1 MKTNIAPARICAY
14 KVLYDVTENGAF
26 SNISLNSHL
35 NSSLKDPADRSL
47 CTNIVYGTL
56 KKKNRLEKIIR
67 GISKVKYENIDPRE
81 KVILMMSLYQ
91 LFYLKKIPDYALIN
105 DAVSMSKFYIGSS
118 VTGYTNAL
126 LRSAQRAKGDLMA
139 EEKDF
144 FSLMHYEYG
153 FSEDIIKLLKEQK
166 SENEL
171 LEYARASEEAPPLT
185 VRVNTLRVSAEDLA
199 ERLSAEGI
207 GSEKTW
213 VPGVISITG
222 GTNVFSSPAYR
233 EGLFFAQDISGA
245 LSGWCAGFG
254 RGMETLDICSAPGAK
269 SFNASILTE
278 DSPVLSCDI
287 SKKKLELV
295 YQSARQL
302 GYRNLHTRRSDA
314 TEKNADFEGRFDRVI
329 CDVPCS
335 GLGVIRRKPEILFS
349 MTAEKIN
356 EIISLQEKIT
366 ANAAGY
372 VKPAGVMIYS
382 TCTINAGEN
391 ERAVERIL
399 RENPDMRPKEIK
411 LPFELPASHP
421 ETADGM
427 LSLVPG
433 KDDSDGFF
441 IAVLEKEK

>member
-14 KVLYDVTENGAF
+14 KVLYDVMENGAF

-35 NSSLKDPADRSL
+35 NSSLRDAADRAL

-67 GISKVKYENIDPRE
+67 NLSKIAYEKTDPRE
-81 KVILMMSLYQ
+81 RIILMMSLYQ
-91 LFYLKKIPDYALIN
+91 MLYLRKIPDYALIN

-126 LRSAQRAKGDLMA
+126 LRSAQRAKGELMSP
-139 EEKDF
+139 EKDF

-153 FSEDIIKLLKEQK
+153 FGEDITELLREQK
-166 SENEL
+166 SEKEL
-171 LEYARASEEAPPLT
+171 LDYAKASEEAPPLT
-185 VRVNTLRVSAEDLA
+185 VRANTLRISEDDLA
-199 ERLSAEGI
+199 ARLCREGF
-207 GSEKTW
+207 GCEKTW
-213 VPGVISITG
+213 VPGVLRITG
-222 GTNVFSSPAYR
+222 GTNVFSSPAFR

-254 RGMETLDICSAPGAK
+254 SGMHTLDVCSAPGAK
-269 SFNASILTE
+269 SFNASILTG

-302 GYRNLHTRRSDA
+302 GYQGLHTFRSDA

-349 MTAEKIN
+349 MNREKIK

-366 ANAAGY
+366 RNAAAY
-372 VKPAGVMIYS
+372 VKPSGAMIYS
-382 TCTINAGEN
+382 TCTINTEEN
-391 ERAVERIL
+391 EKAVERIL
-399 RENPDMRPKEIK
+399 RENPSMRPRAIR
-411 LPFELPASHP
+411 LPFDLPSAHP

-427 LSLVPG
+427 LSLMPG

-441 IAVLEKEK
+441 IAVLEREN